1 MATIRFS
8 GIDAYMERLQR
19 LEQDSE
25 EILKRAVYDGA
36 AIVADEV
43 RQRLHAV
50 LSPDATGQLESSLG
64 ISKIQNDQGYVNAR
78 IGFDGYDSKGVPN
91 QLKANVL
98 ESGTSSRNQPK
109 RPFMR
114 PAVNASRRPAEEKMK
129 QVVEQ
134 EIETLMR

>member
-98 ESGTSSRNQPK
+98 ESGSTRQPK

-114 PAVNASRRPAEEKMK
+114 PAVNAARRPAEAKME

>member
-8 GIDAYMERLQR
+8 GINAYMERLQQ

-64 ISKIQNDQGYVNAR
+64 ISKIQNDRGYVNAR

-98 ESGTSSRNQPK
+98 ESGSTRQPK

-114 PAVNASRRPAEEKMK
+114 PAVNAARRPAEAKME

-134 EIETLMR
+134 EIENLMR

>member
-8 GIDAYMERLQR
+8 GIDAYREQLQR
-19 LEQDSE
+19 LEQNSE

-98 ESGTSSRNQPK
+98 ESGSTRQPK

-114 PAVNASRRPAEEKMK
+114 PAVNAARRPAEAKME

>member
-8 GIDAYMERLQR
+8 GIDAYREQLQR
-19 LEQDSE
+19 LEQNSE

-98 ESGTSSRNQPK
+98 ESGSTRQPK

-114 PAVNASRRPAEEKMK
+114 PAVNAARRPAEAKME

-134 EIETLMR
+134 EIETFMR

>member
-8 GIDAYMERLQR
+8 GIDAYMEQLQR

-64 ISKIQNDQGYVNAR
+64 ISKIQNDRGYVNAR

-98 ESGTSSRNQPK
+98 ESGSTRQPK

-114 PAVNASRRPAEEKMK
+114 PAVNAARRPAEEKMK

-134 EIETLMR
+134 EIENRMR

>member
-64 ISKIQNDQGYVNAR
+64 ISKIQNNRGYVNAR

-98 ESGTSSRNQPK
+98 ESGSTRQPK

-114 PAVNASRRPAEEKMK
+114 PAVNAARRPAEAKME

-134 EIETLMR
+134 EIENLMR

>member
-98 ESGTSSRNQPK
+98 ESGSTRQPK

-114 PAVNASRRPAEEKMK
+114 PAVNAARRPAEAKME

-134 EIETLMR
+134 EIETFMR

>member
-1 MATIRFS
+1 MATIRFT
-8 GIDAYMERLQR
+8 GIDTYLEQLQR
-19 LEQDSE
+19 LEQGSE
-25 EILKRAVYDGA
+25 EILKRAVYEGA

-43 RQRLHAV
+43 RQRLHVV

-64 ISKIQNDQGYVNAR
+64 ISSIRNDRGYVNAR
-78 IGFDGYDSKGVPN
+78 IGFDGYDSKGVAN

-98 ESGTSSRNQPK
+98 ESGSSKQPK

-114 PAVNASRRPAEEKMK
+114 PAVNAARRPAEAKME

-134 EIETLMR
+134 EIENLMR

>member
-64 ISKIQNDQGYVNAR
+64 ISKIQNDRGYVNAR

-98 ESGTSSRNQPK
+98 ESGSTRQPK

-114 PAVNASRRPAEEKMK
+114 PAVNAARRPAKEKMK

-134 EIETLMR
+134 EIENLMR

>member
-78 IGFDGYDSKGVPN
+78 IGFDGYDSKGGPN

-98 ESGTSSRNQPK
+98 ESGSTRQPK

-114 PAVNASRRPAEEKMK
+114 PAVNAARRPAEAKME

>member
-8 GIDAYMERLQR
+8 GIDAYMEQLQR
-19 LEQDSE
+19 LEQNSE

-64 ISKIQNDQGYVNAR
+64 ISKIQNDRGYVNAR

-98 ESGTSSRNQPK
+98 ESGSTRQPK

-114 PAVNASRRPAEEKMK
+114 PAVNAARRPAEEKMK

-134 EIETLMR
+134 EIENRMR

>member
-8 GIDAYMERLQR
+8 GIDAYRERLQR

-98 ESGTSSRNQPK
+98 ESGSTRQPK

-114 PAVNASRRPAEEKMK
+114 PAVNAARRPAEAKME

-134 EIETLMR
+134 QIENLMR

>member
-8 GIDAYMERLQR
+8 GIDAYREQLQR
-19 LEQDSE
+19 LEQNSE

-98 ESGTSSRNQPK
+98 ESGSTRQPK

>member
-8 GIDAYMERLQR
+8 GIDAYMERLQQ

-64 ISKIQNDQGYVNAR
+64 ISKIQNDRGYVNAR

-98 ESGTSSRNQPK
+98 ESGSTRQPK

-114 PAVNASRRPAEEKMK
+114 PAVNAARRPAEAKME

-134 EIETLMR
+134 EIENLMR

>member
-8 GIDAYMERLQR
+8 GIDAYREQLQR

-64 ISKIQNDQGYVNAR
+64 ISKIQNDRGYVNAR

-98 ESGTSSRNQPK
+98 ESGSTRQPK

-134 EIETLMR
+134 EIENIMR

>member
-8 GIDAYMERLQR
+8 GIDAYREQLQR

-64 ISKIQNDQGYVNAR
+64 ISKIQNDRGYVNAR

-98 ESGTSSRNQPK
+98 ESGSTRQPK

-134 EIETLMR
+134 QIETLMR